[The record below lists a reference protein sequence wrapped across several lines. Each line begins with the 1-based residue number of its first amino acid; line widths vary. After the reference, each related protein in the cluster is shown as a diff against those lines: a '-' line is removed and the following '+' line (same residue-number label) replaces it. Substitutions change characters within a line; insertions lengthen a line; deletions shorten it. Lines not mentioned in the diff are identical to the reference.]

1 MPAPRKTSRKRAR
14 THYLPAH
21 QSTVL
26 VLQGGGA
33 LGAYQAGVYEGME
46 EAGLS
51 PDWVTGV
58 SIGAINAA
66 LIAGN
71 APPDRLP
78 RLREFWDLVSSGL
91 PLAVPAEMDLL
102 RMVFNRWSASA
113 SAAFGVPGFF
123 VPRVPP
129 PMLSPDGSHGALSLY
144 DTSPLRDTLHR
155 LVDFDLINERRTRLA
170 VGAVEVRT
178 GNSKYFDNH
187 DSKVNFG
194 PEHVMASGALPPGL
208 PPVYVMNVPHWDGG
222 LVSNTPLWY
231 VLDDSAHLD
240 ALIVQVDLFSA
251 RGAMP
256 RNLDQVLERAK
267 DIQYSSKTRANTT
280 RAKQM
285 DDVTAA
291 VRRLLATLPAR
302 LRADADAQFL
312 ARSTEAHKV
321 SIVQIIN
328 RRFDH
333 SSQAKDFEF
342 SRATVRALWDAGR
355 DAVKRTLASP
365 EWPLACATHRG
376 VRTYDLAR

>member
-1 MPAPRKTSRKRAR
+1 MVAPRDPVSASSYGSRSDH
-14 THYLPAH
+14 TL
-21 QSTVL
+21 L

-33 LGAYQAGVYEGME
+33 LGAYQAGVYEALAENGF
-46 EAGLS
+46 A

-66 LIAGN
+66 IIAGN
-71 APPDRLP
+71 PVELRVA
-78 RLREFWDLVSSGL
+78 RLREFWEEVSSGL
-91 PLAVPAEMDLL
+91 PLIPPRILDPL
-102 RMVFNRWSASA
+102 RRTLNLVSASTA
-113 SAAFGVPGFF
+113 MSFGVPHFF
-123 VPRVPP
+123 YPRVPP
-129 PMLSPDGSHGALSLY
+129 PFFAPKGTAAALSFY
-144 DTSPLRDTLHR
+144 DMTPLRDTLGR
-155 LVDFDLINERRTRLA
+155 LVQFDLINARKTRFA
-170 VGAVEVRT
+170 IGAVEVT
-178 GNSKYFDNH
+178 SGNSKYFDNYR
-187 DSKVNFG
+187 
-194 PEHVMASGALPPGL
+194 PETGDIEPGHVMASAALPPGFA
-208 PPVYVMNVPHWDGG
+208 PMQVGDTFYWDGG
-222 LVSNTPLWY
+222 LVSNSPLWY
-231 VLDDSAHLD
+231 VLDEAPDLE
-240 ALIVQVDLFSA
+240 ALVVQVDLFSA
-251 RGAMP
+251 SGEMP
-256 RNLDQVLERAK
+256 RDLDAALERAK

-291 VRRLLATLPAR
+291 VRRLLAKLPAS

>member
-1 MPAPRKTSRKRAR
+1 MVAPRDPVSASSYGSRSDH
-14 THYLPAH
+14 TL
-21 QSTVL
+21 L

-33 LGAYQAGVYEGME
+33 LGAYQAGVYEALAENGF
-46 EAGLS
+46 A

-66 LIAGN
+66 IIAGN
-71 APPDRLP
+71 PVELRVA
-78 RLREFWDLVSSGL
+78 RLREFWEEVSSGL
-91 PLAVPAEMDLL
+91 PLIPPRILDPL
-102 RMVFNRWSASA
+102 RRTLNLVSASTA
-113 SAAFGVPGFF
+113 MSFGVPHFF
-123 VPRVPP
+123 YPRVPP
-129 PMLSPDGSHGALSLY
+129 PFFAPKGTAAALSFY
-144 DTSPLRDTLHR
+144 DMTPLRDTLGR
-155 LVDFDLINERRTRLA
+155 LVQFDLINARKTRLA
-170 VGAVEVRT
+170 IGAVEVT
-178 GNSKYFDNH
+178 SGNSKYFDNYR
-187 DSKVNFG
+187 
-194 PEHVMASGALPPGL
+194 PETGDIVPGHVMASAALPPGFA
-208 PPVYVMNVPHWDGG
+208 PIQIGDEFYWDGG
-222 LVSNTPLWY
+222 LVSNSPLWY
-231 VLDDSAHLD
+231 VLDEAPDLE
-240 ALIVQVDLFSA
+240 ALVVQVDLFSA
-251 RGAMP
+251 SGEMP
-256 RNLDQVLERAK
+256 RDLDAALERAK

-291 VRRLLATLPAR
+291 VRRLLAKLPAS

>member
-1 MPAPRKTSRKRAR
+1 MVAPRDPVSASSYGSRSDH
-14 THYLPAH
+14 TL
-21 QSTVL
+21 L

-33 LGAYQAGVYEGME
+33 LGAYQAGVYEALAENGF
-46 EAGLS
+46 A

-66 LIAGN
+66 IIAGN
-71 APPDRLP
+71 PVELRAA
-78 RLREFWDLVSSGL
+78 RLREFWEEVSSGL
-91 PLAVPAEMDLL
+91 PLIPPRILDPL
-102 RMVFNRWSASA
+102 RRTLNLVSASTA
-113 SAAFGVPGFF
+113 MSFGVPHFF
-123 VPRVPP
+123 YPRVPP
-129 PMLSPDGSHGALSLY
+129 PFFAPKGTAAALSFY
-144 DTSPLRDTLHR
+144 DMTPLRDTLGR
-155 LVDFDLINERRTRLA
+155 LVQFDLINARKTRFA
-170 VGAVEVRT
+170 IGAVEVT
-178 GNSKYFDNH
+178 SGNSKYFDNYR
-187 DSKVNFG
+187 
-194 PEHVMASGALPPGL
+194 PETGDIEPGHVMASAALPPGFA
-208 PPVYVMNVPHWDGG
+208 PMQVGDTFYWDGG
-222 LVSNTPLWY
+222 LVSNSPLWY
-231 VLDDSAHLD
+231 VLDEAPDLE
-240 ALIVQVDLFSA
+240 ALVVQVDLFSA
-251 RGAMP
+251 SGEMP
-256 RNLDQVLERAK
+256 RDLDAALERAK

-291 VRRLLATLPAR
+291 VRRLLAKLPAS

>member
-1 MPAPRKTSRKRAR
+1 MVAPRDPVSASSYGSRSDH
-14 THYLPAH
+14 TL
-21 QSTVL
+21 L

-33 LGAYQAGVYEGME
+33 LGAYQAGVYEALAENGF
-46 EAGLS
+46 A

-66 LIAGN
+66 IIAGN
-71 APPDRLP
+71 PVELRVA
-78 RLREFWDLVSSGL
+78 RLREFWEEVSSGL
-91 PLAVPAEMDLL
+91 PLIPPRILDPL
-102 RMVFNRWSASA
+102 RRTLNLVSASTA
-113 SAAFGVPGFF
+113 MSFGVPHFF
-123 VPRVPP
+123 YPRVPP
-129 PMLSPDGSHGALSLY
+129 PFFAPKGTAAALSFY
-144 DTSPLRDTLHR
+144 DMTPLRDTLGR
-155 LVDFDLINERRTRLA
+155 LVQFDLINARKTRLA
-170 VGAVEVRT
+170 IGAVEVT
-178 GNSKYFDNH
+178 SGNSKYFDNYR
-187 DSKVNFG
+187 
-194 PEHVMASGALPPGL
+194 PETGDIVPGHVMASAALPPGFA
-208 PPVYVMNVPHWDGG
+208 PIQVGDEFYWDGG
-222 LVSNTPLWY
+222 LVSNSPLWY
-231 VLDDSAHLD
+231 VLDEAPDLE
-240 ALIVQVDLFSA
+240 ALVVQVDLFSA
-251 RGAMP
+251 SGEMP
-256 RNLDQVLERAK
+256 RDLDAALERAK

-291 VRRLLATLPAR
+291 VRRLLAKLPAS

>member
-1 MPAPRKTSRKRAR
+1 MVAPRDPVSASSYGSRSDH
-14 THYLPAH
+14 TL
-21 QSTVL
+21 L

-33 LGAYQAGVYEGME
+33 LGAYQAGVYEALAENGF
-46 EAGLS
+46 A

-66 LIAGN
+66 IIAGN
-71 APPDRLP
+71 PVELRVA
-78 RLREFWDLVSSGL
+78 RLREFWEEVSSGL
-91 PLAVPAEMDLL
+91 PLIPPRILDPL
-102 RMVFNRWSASA
+102 RRTLNLVSASTA
-113 SAAFGVPGFF
+113 MSFGVPHFF
-123 VPRVPP
+123 YPRVPP
-129 PMLSPDGSHGALSLY
+129 PFFAPKGTAAALSFY
-144 DTSPLRDTLHR
+144 DMTPLRDTLGR
-155 LVDFDLINERRTRLA
+155 LVQFDLINARKTRLA
-170 VGAVEVRT
+170 IGAVEVT
-178 GNSKYFDNH
+178 SGNSKYFDNYR
-187 DSKVNFG
+187 
-194 PEHVMASGALPPGL
+194 PETGDIVPGHVMASAALPPGFA
-208 PPVYVMNVPHWDGG
+208 PMQVGDEFYWDGG
-222 LVSNTPLWY
+222 LVSNSPLWY
-231 VLDDSAHLD
+231 VLDEAPDLE
-240 ALIVQVDLFSA
+240 ALVVQVDLFSA
-251 RGAMP
+251 SGEMP
-256 RNLDQVLERAK
+256 RDLDAALERAK

-291 VRRLLATLPAR
+291 VRRLLAKLPAS

>member
-1 MPAPRKTSRKRAR
+1 MVAPRDPVSASSYGSRSDH
-14 THYLPAH
+14 TL
-21 QSTVL
+21 L

-33 LGAYQAGVYEGME
+33 LGAYQAGVYEALAENGF
-46 EAGLS
+46 A

-66 LIAGN
+66 IIAGN
-71 APPDRLP
+71 PVELRVA
-78 RLREFWDLVSSGL
+78 RLREFWEEVSSGL
-91 PLAVPAEMDLL
+91 PLIPPRILDPL
-102 RMVFNRWSASA
+102 RRTLNLVSASTA
-113 SAAFGVPGFF
+113 MSFGVPHFF
-123 VPRVPP
+123 YPRVPP
-129 PMLSPDGSHGALSLY
+129 PFFAPKGTAAALSFY
-144 DTSPLRDTLHR
+144 DMTPLRDTLGR
-155 LVDFDLINERRTRLA
+155 LVQFDLINARKTRLA
-170 VGAVEVRT
+170 IGAVEVT
-178 GNSKYFDNH
+178 SGNSKYFDNYR
-187 DSKVNFG
+187 
-194 PEHVMASGALPPGL
+194 PETGDIEPGHVMASAALPPGFA
-208 PPVYVMNVPHWDGG
+208 PMQVGDTFYWDGG
-222 LVSNTPLWY
+222 LVSNSPLWY
-231 VLDDSAHLD
+231 VLDEAPDLE
-240 ALIVQVDLFSA
+240 ALVVQVDLFSA
-251 RGAMP
+251 SGEMP
-256 RNLDQVLERAK
+256 RDLDAALERAK

-291 VRRLLATLPAR
+291 VRRLLAKLPAS

>member
-1 MPAPRKTSRKRAR
+1 MVAPRDPVSASSYGSRSDH
-14 THYLPAH
+14 TL
-21 QSTVL
+21 L

-33 LGAYQAGVYEGME
+33 LGAYQAGVYEALAENGF
-46 EAGLS
+46 A

-66 LIAGN
+66 IIAGN
-71 APPDRLP
+71 PVELRVA
-78 RLREFWDLVSSGL
+78 RLREFWEEVSSGL
-91 PLAVPAEMDLL
+91 PLIPPRILDPL
-102 RMVFNRWSASA
+102 RRTLNLVSA
-113 SAAFGVPGFF
+113 SAAMSFGVPHFF
-123 VPRVPP
+123 YPRVPP
-129 PMLSPDGSHGALSLY
+129 PIFAPKGTAAALSFY
-144 DTSPLRDTLHR
+144 DMTPLRDTLGR
-155 LVDFDLINERRTRLA
+155 LVQFDLINARKTRLA
-170 VGAVEVRT
+170 IGAVEVT
-178 GNSKYFDNH
+178 SGNSKYFDNY
-187 DSKVNFG
+187 G
-194 PEHVMASGALPPGL
+194 PETGDIVPGHVMASAALPPGFA
-208 PPVYVMNVPHWDGG
+208 PIQIGDEFYWDGG
-222 LVSNTPLWY
+222 LVSNSPLWY
-231 VLDDSAHLD
+231 VLDEAPDLE
-240 ALIVQVDLFSA
+240 ALVVQVDLFSA
-251 RGAMP
+251 SGEMP
-256 RNLDQVLERAK
+256 RDLDAALERAK

-291 VRRLLATLPAR
+291 VRRLLAKLPAS